1 MSKGPLILWLLIELG
16 RLSLIPAA
24 PETVRGFLGQ
34 SVTLPCKYSS
44 WSENSNSM
52 CWGKGPCPKSKCN
65 NELLHTDG
73 MTVLSRKSSKYEL
86 QGNIRQ
92 GNVSLTI
99 LNTNEGDNSVY
110 CCRIEVPG
118 WFNDVKKNI
127 RLQLRR
133 APTTKRPTTTTAM
146 TTTIA
151 VLPTTVVT
159 TPELTTRTPLQTT
172 LTAVATTCPP
182 TISTFLPEATLVLE
196 TTEPSMGAPTFT
208 TESESFFLSSD
219 SERRTEVT
227 SGNIALL
234 TSRESEGWGLQSTSQ
249 TSMWEMSESVTFL
262 QPRESETAMV
272 VQNEAQS
279 EEVKI
284 VINPDLLMIIAPSLG
299 FVLLVLLVA
308 FFLRGLTMLESVKT
322 PLKICSMEGKLKMV
336 FSHSNGPPFLRIEDG
351 GIMWELS
358 K

>member
-151 VLPTTVVT
+151 VLPTTAVT

-219 SERRTEVT
+219 SERSTEVT

-234 TSRESEGWGLQSTSQ
+234 TS
-249 TSMWEMSESVTFL
+249 
-262 QPRESETAMV
+262 RESETAMV

-279 EEVKI
+279 EEVKM
-284 VINPDLLMIIAPSLG
+284 VINPDLLMIIAPSVG

-308 FFLRGLTMLESVKT
+308 FFLRGKVMKT
-322 PLKICSMEGKLKMV
+322 NCFQKHTRLDNVGECKNTSEDMQHGGEV
-336 FSHSNGPPFLRIEDG
+336 EDG
-351 GIMWELS
+351 LFTL
-358 K
+358 

>member
-65 NELLHTDG
+65 NELLHTGG

-151 VLPTTVVT
+151 VLPTTAVT

-208 TESESFFLSSD
+208 TESE
-219 SERRTEVT
+219 
-227 SGNIALL
+227 
-234 TSRESEGWGLQSTSQ
+234 GWGLQSTSQ

-279 EEVKI
+279 EEVKM
-284 VINPDLLMIIAPSLG
+284 VINPDLLMIIAPSVG

-308 FFLRGLTMLESVKT
+308 FFLRGKVMKT
-322 PLKICSMEGKLKMV
+322 NCFQKHTRLDNVGECKNTSEDMQHGGE
-336 FSHSNGPPFLRIEDG
+336 IEDG
-351 GIMWELS
+351 LFTL
-358 K
+358 

>member
-73 MTVLSRKSSKYEL
+73 RTVLSRKSSKYEL
-86 QGNIRQ
+86 RGNIRQ
-92 GNVSLTI
+92 GDVSLTI

-133 APTTKRPTTTTAM
+133 APTTKRPTTTTAL

-151 VLPTTVVT
+151 VLPTTAVT

-182 TISTFLPEATLVLE
+182 TISTFLPEATPVLE

-219 SERRTEVT
+219 SERSTEVT

-249 TSMWEMSESVTFL
+249 TSMWEMSESVTFP

-279 EEVKI
+279 EEVKM
-284 VINPDLLMIIAPSLG
+284 VINPDLLMIIAPSVG

-308 FFLRGLTMLESVKT
+308 FFLRGKVMKT
-322 PLKICSMEGKLKMV
+322 NCFQKHTRLDNVGECKNTSEDMQHGGEV
-336 FSHSNGPPFLRIEDG
+336 EDG
-351 GIMWELS
+351 LFTL
-358 K
+358 

>member
-151 VLPTTVVT
+151 VLPTTAVT

-219 SERRTEVT
+219 SERSTEVT

-279 EEVKI
+279 EEVKM
-284 VINPDLLMIIAPSLG
+284 VINPDLLMIIAPSVG

-308 FFLRGLTMLESVKT
+308 FFLRGKVMKT
-322 PLKICSMEGKLKMV
+322 NCFQKHTRLDNVGECKNTSEDMQHGGEV
-336 FSHSNGPPFLRIEDG
+336 EDG
-351 GIMWELS
+351 LFTL
-358 K
+358 